1 MDERAG
7 QRGDR
12 RPAAKVWV
20 RGEGGRRRLAPS
32 AGAAWHLRRAAELIA
47 ELRKADVE
55 ERLRR
60 EEKETFP
67 PEEAYPL
74 VSREMAGAQS
84 IRQHFSA
91 LYRELGV
98 RVLRR
103 TFPEGWGGDTTPT
116 DEEEEG

>member
-1 MDERAG
+1 M
-7 QRGDR
+7 
-12 RPAAKVWV
+12 
-20 RGEGGRRRLAPS
+20 
-32 AGAAWHLRRAAELIA
+32 
-47 ELRKADVE
+47 
-55 ERLRR
+55 RR

-74 VSREMAGAQS
+74 VSREMAAAQG

-103 TFPEGWGGDTTPT
+103 TFPEGWGGTPPT
-116 DEEEEG
+116 GEEEVS